1 MKHEYFSP
9 SNKSK
14 CDNFPNFVV
23 NMSRLDFDLESI
35 LECFFST
42 LLNFVAASAVSA
54 IGVKVSKI
62 LSENL
67 VKNCERMYL
76 KTSL

>member
-1 MKHEYFSP
+1 
-9 SNKSK
+9 
-14 CDNFPNFVV
+14 
-23 NMSRLDFDLESI
+23 MSRLDFDLESI

-67 VKNCERMYL
+67 VKNCERMCL